1 MEKKLLY
8 IYLEEKI
15 NMKKFYKIENGKAQ
29 VGSGTFVPDTF
40 IEYIVGQE
48 PQELLE
54 ALAFESSKSNLEQR
68 IAEANQYLS
77 STGWIWE
84 KYSRNVIIL
93 GDLTNDE
100 FKLKYADIITK
111 QEEARVL
118 INTLELE
125 LKGVV

>member
-1 MEKKLLY
+1 
-8 IYLEEKI
+8 
-15 NMKKFYKIENGKAQ
+15 MKKFYKIENGKAQ